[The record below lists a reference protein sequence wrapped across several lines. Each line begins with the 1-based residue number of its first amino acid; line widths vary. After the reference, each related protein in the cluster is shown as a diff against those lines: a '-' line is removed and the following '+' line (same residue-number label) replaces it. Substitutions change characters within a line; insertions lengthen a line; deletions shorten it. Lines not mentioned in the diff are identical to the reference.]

1 MMFILLA
8 SIFVLLFIFGLV
20 GAIYPTKLHKQ
31 MKLGNR
37 LRNVAL
43 LFIAFIAF
51 FVVVIN
57 SPEPEVQS
65 QPAQPVK
72 LSAQEPIKDP
82 TKSAET
88 IKVEDWEDEI
98 KKIAASDKTETE
110 KYNEVSALARNYRPE
125 PKEIAEFETYIVE
138 EFKTGRYL
146 SDLKNHEYMLT
157 NIFKSEVVH
166 RYYDD
171 RLNTPI
177 DKFAFYFWQN
187 SKYTYRGVDSV
198 YSADTVRNKERMEE
212 LLKKMQ

>member
-1 MMFILLA
+1 MMFVLLA
-8 SIFVLLFIFGLV
+8 SIFVLIFIFGLV

-43 LFIAFIAF
+43 FFVSFIAF

-57 SPEPEVQS
+57 SPDES
-65 QPAQPVK
+65 QPV
-72 LSAQEPIKDP
+72 AQE
-82 TKSAET
+82 TKLHQEEQNKAVNWQE
-88 IKVEDWEDEI
+88 EI
-98 KKIAASDKTETE
+98 KKIATSDKTETE
-110 KYNEVSALARNYRPE
+110 KCDEVSSLARNYRPE
-125 PKEIAEFETYIVE
+125 LKEIAEFETYIVE

-171 RLNTPI
+171 QLNTPI

-187 SKYTYRGVDSV
+187 SKYTYRGADSV

>member
-1 MMFILLA
+1 MMFVLLA
-8 SIFVLLFIFGLV
+8 SIFVLIFIFGLV

-43 LFIAFIAF
+43 FFVSFIAF

-57 SPEPEVQS
+57 SPDES
-65 QPAQPVK
+65 QPV
-72 LSAQEPIKDP
+72 AQE
-82 TKSAET
+82 TKLHQEEQNKAVNWQE
-88 IKVEDWEDEI
+88 EI
-98 KKIAASDKTETE
+98 KKIATSDKTETE
-110 KYNEVSALARNYRPE
+110 KCDEVSSLARNYRPE
-125 PKEIAEFETYIVE
+125 LKEIAEFETYIVE

-171 RLNTPI
+171 QLNTPI

-187 SKYTYRGVDSV
+187 SKYTYRGADSV
-198 YSADTVRNKERMEE
+198 YSVDTVRNKERMEE

>member
-1 MMFILLA
+1 MFVLLA
-8 SIFVLLFIFGLV
+8 SIFVLIFIFGLI
-20 GAIYPTKLHKQ
+20 GSIYPTKLHKQ

-43 LFIAFIAF
+43 FFVSFIAF

-57 SPEPEVQS
+57 SPDES
-65 QPAQPVK
+65 QPV
-72 LSAQEPIKDP
+72 AQE
-82 TKSAET
+82 TKLHQ
-88 IKVEDWEDEI
+88 EDQNQAVNWQEEI
-98 KKIAASDKTETE
+98 KKIATSDKTEIE
-110 KYNEVSALARNYRPE
+110 KCDEVSSLARNYRPE
-125 PKEIAEFETYIVE
+125 LKEIAEFETYIVE

-166 RYYDD
+166 RHYDD
-171 RLNTPI
+171 QLNTPI

-187 SKYTYRGVDSV
+187 SKYTYRGADSV

>member
-1 MMFILLA
+1 
-8 SIFVLLFIFGLV
+8 VV
-20 GAIYPTKLHKQ
+20 GSIYPTKLHKQ
-31 MKLGNR
+31 IKFGNR

-43 LFIAFIAF
+43 LFVSFIAF

-57 SPEPEVQS
+57 SPDES
-65 QPAQPVK
+65 QPV
-72 LSAQEPIKDP
+72 AQE
-82 TKSAET
+82 TKLHQ
-88 IKVEDWEDEI
+88 EDQNEAVNWQEEI
-98 KKIAASDKTETE
+98 KKIATSDKTETE
-110 KYNEVSALARNYRPE
+110 KCDEFSSLARNYRPE
-125 PKEIAEFETYIVE
+125 LKEIAEFETYIVE

-146 SDLKNHEYMLT
+146 SDLKKHEYMLT

-171 RLNTPI
+171 QLNTPI

-187 SKYTYRGVDSV
+187 SKYTYRGADSV